1 MKRIVLGLLTS
12 TMFFSSP
19 ILALAQEEQEEME
32 ELIIKEDGRLGKV
45 AYPFKVQF
53 MDGDTRKPIGSP
65 IRIYQNEDIEASL
78 IAWIPGGYHFL
89 DEVYK
94 SIPVEWLNEFC
105 RYGLAEPTFNLTI
118 KKDPQ
123 GVGYPPLEYPY
134 RGTFYPLV
142 VRGKRS
148 NGETHVVRFEKLDG
162 APTDGF
168 DIYITG
174 AMINDQFK
182 RNGEPYRVPEN
193 TKISYTSMNRASY
206 SHPYDPD
213 RMRWAGMCSEEVLP
227 IEYADEE
234 SAQIFRLFNPSTK
247 AHLYTKDE
255 AEKESL
261 LSSGQWNNE
270 GHAWRAPSVSSLPV
284 YRLFNPNSGEHHYTT
299 SKNEYDTLVNCGWVG
314 QNTAFYSAE
323 DVENKV
329 PLYRLY
335 NSKAPQAAQHH
346 YTIDEEER
354 DTLVQEGWTLEGTA
368 WYGFLQKWKI
378 KSPKK
383 FF

>member
-1 MKRIVLGLLTS
+1 MKKFVLGLLTS
-12 TMFFSSP
+12 TLFFSSP

-32 ELIIKEDGRLGKV
+32 ELITKEDGRLGRV

-53 MDGDTRKPIGSP
+53 IDGDTRKPMGSP
-65 IRIYQNEDIEASL
+65 IRVYQNEDIEASL
-78 IAWIPGGYHFL
+78 IAWIPEGYHFL

-94 SIPVEWLNEFC
+94 SIPVNWLNEFC
-105 RYGLAEPTFNLTI
+105 GYGLAEPTFNLTI
-118 KKDPQ
+118 KRDPQ

-134 RGTFYPLV
+134 SGRFYPV
-142 VRGKRS
+142 VIRGKRS
-148 NGETHVVRFEKLDG
+148 NGEMHVVRFENLDG
-162 APTDGF
+162 APTDGW

-174 AMINDQFK
+174 TMINDQFK
-182 RNGEPYRVPEN
+182 KDGAPYRVPED
-193 TKISYTSMNRASY
+193 TKIPYTYSTMRTSY

-213 RMRWAGMCSEEVLP
+213 RMRWAGLRNEGVLSIKFADEVK
-227 IEYADEE
+227 YADKE

-247 AHLYTKDE
+247 AYLYTNDG

-270 GHAWRAPSVSSLPV
+270 GHAWTAPHFSSNPV
-284 YRLFNPNSGEHHYTT
+284 YRLFNPKSGEHLYTT
-299 SKNEYDTLVNCGWVG
+299 SKDEYDTLVNCGWVG

-323 DVENKV
+323 DGENKV
-329 PLYRLY
+329 ALYRLY

-354 DTLVQEGWTLEGTA
+354 DNLVQEGWTLEGTA
-368 WYGFLQKWKI
+368 WYGFLQ
-378 KSPKK
+378 
-383 FF
+383 